1 MRVVIFD
8 FDGTLTKQDTLRP
21 FASYI
26 AGKYN
31 QSLKLFLFYVFLLFY
46 KLKLISDKK
55 LKESFLQ
62 LFVKTKSAEEIEK
75 IVNLFFEDIVQ
86 NMINNPVLD
95 KLKNHVNYQD
105 RVFIVSAN
113 FDFLLKA
120 LVKKWNI
127 NGIIST
133 ETEQENG
140 YFTGKIVGD
149 TCKGENK
156 LKKIETV
163 LGEGVLKNA
172 IAYAD
177 EEDALLLKNVGQG
190 IKVV

>member
-1 MRVVIFD
+1 MKIIIFD
-8 FDGTLTKQDTLRP
+8 FDGTLTKRDTIRP
-21 FASYI
+21 FASFI
-26 AGKYN
+26 AKKYN
-31 QSLKLFLFYVFLLFY
+31 HNYQLFLFYACLVLH

-62 LFVKTKSAEEIEK
+62 LFVKTKSSEEMEEI
-75 IVNLFFEDIVQ
+75 VNQFFEDRVQ

-95 KLKNHVNYQD
+95 KLKNHVHSHD
-105 RVFIVSAN
+105 RVYIASAN

-127 NGIIST
+127 SGVIST
-133 ETEQENG
+133 ETEQKNG
-140 YFTGKIVGD
+140 YFTGKILGN

-156 LKKIETV
+156 LKKIESV
-163 LGEGVLKNA
+163 LGVGVLKHA

-177 EEDALLLKNVGQG
+177 DEDKLLLDSVGQG
-190 IKVV
+190 IRVT